1 MKKYLPLLV
10 MLLFLVCGA
19 AFAQGFNQPIGDD
32 KPYISDKALYQRI
45 YTLATEPTDIRIA
58 QAGNKL
64 DFSTTSVRGGSNS
77 GKPLGMYS
85 ITPEVVYRSEYAKLD
100 PKDWATWTCALKEY
114 LMKNGGGWENYQ
126 QSIRNSSGSNNPA
139 DMINQSLGSVGQQ
152 QQSQD
157 PFDRSMVPY
166 AKQEEFAKLWWAHY
180 YPKFRKMGFVWKD
193 WWVNDAILDGN
204 LLIGRDHI
212 RNYGSADGVS
222 YEDANLGRLL
232 QKK

>member
-1 MKKYLPLLV
+1 MKKLVPLLV
-10 MLLFLVCGA
+10 MLLFVTCNA
-19 AFAQGFNQPIGDD
+19 AWSQGFNQQIGED
-32 KPYISDKALYQRI
+32 KPYISDQALYQRI
-45 YTLATEPTDIRIA
+45 YTLATEPTDIRTA

-85 ITPEVVYRSEYAKLD
+85 VTPSVVYRSEYAKLD
-100 PKDWATWTCALKEY
+100 PKEWATWTCALKEF
-114 LMKNGGGWENYQ
+114 LLKNGGCWESYQ
-126 QSIRNSSGSNNPA
+126 KYIRTGTQPGPLDYVTPDQA
-139 DMINQSLGSVGQQ
+139 KTT
-152 QQSQD
+152 D

-180 YPKFRKMGFVWKD
+180 YPQFRKMGFVWKD

-222 YEDANLGRLL
+222 YEDANLGRLT